1 MMVSRRRPRRWED
14 AVRRPG
20 LGRVVAMASAM
31 SGTQWLLR
39 AVIVIGATM
48 AAVVTMVMPGAALPL
63 AVVALLVG
71 LALAIAPQAVVAPLF
86 HVLIMFAWLV
96 QPGAVV
102 HLSAVWVATGMALV
116 QVATA
121 AASLGQPS
129 LPVPATVLRPFLI
142 MAGTLIA
149 AAAVVGLGLRALQTA
164 RPTGLLGLM
173 IMAMLGA
180 AALGVVVVRRAR
192 FRPAE

>member
-1 MMVSRRRPRRWED
+1 MMASRRRPRRWED

-20 LGRVVAMASAM
+20 LGRMIAMASAM
-31 SGTQWLLR
+31 SGTQRLLR
-39 AVIVIGATM
+39 AVIAAGAVL
-48 AAVVTMVMPGAALPL
+48 ACVVTMLMPGAVVPL

-96 QPGAVV
+96 QPTATV
-102 HLSAVWVATGMALV
+102 HLSVVWVAAGMALV

-129 LPVPATVLRPFLI
+129 LPVPTAVLRPFLI
-142 MAGTLIA
+142 MAGALIV
-149 AAAVVGLGLRALQTA
+149 AAAVAGFGLKALQAA
-164 RPTGLLGLM
+164 RPAGLLGLM

-192 FRPAE
+192 LRPAE